1 MDLELSGKA
10 VVVLASS
17 AGLGFAVARALRE
30 EGASVA
36 LSGRDPARL
45 AQAVAQL
52 ERIETSAA
60 RGARARI
67 HADAFDL
74 RDAAALAAHLE
85 RAEHELGPAWG
96 LVLNAGGPPPSAA
109 QSASEEQ
116 LAQAY
121 ELSFLSSVR
130 ATQRVVPGMRARGG
144 GRILA
149 LTSIAVR
156 QPVPGLAP
164 SNALRAALTGWLK
177 TLAGELAPSGVL
189 VNSLCTGNFATAR
202 MEQLLAARAQ
212 ARGSTLER
220 ERERALAEIPL
231 GRMGDP
237 AELAALAAFVL
248 SPRASYLSGA
258 AIALDGGATRGLY

>member
-1 MDLELSGKA
+1 MDLGLSGKA

-17 AGLGFAVARALRE
+17 SGLGFAVARALVE

-45 AQAVAQL
+45 ASSAEEL
-52 ERIETSAA
+52 ERSAP
-60 RGARARI
+60 RGARPALF
-67 HADAFDL
+67 AEAFDVL
-74 RDAAALAAHLE
+74 DAAALAAHLE
-85 RAEHELGPAWG
+85 RAEQRLGPPWG
-96 LVLNAGGPPPSAA
+96 LVLNAGGPPPSTAEHV
-109 QSASEEQ
+109 SEEQ
-116 LAQAY
+116 LAAAY
-121 ELSFLSSVR
+121 ELSFLSAVR
-130 ATQRVVPGMRARGG
+130 ATQRVLPGMRARGG

-177 TLAGELAPSGVL
+177 TLASELAPSGVL
-189 VNSLCTGNFATAR
+189 VNTLCTGSFATAR

-237 AELAALAAFVL
+237 AELGALAAFVL
-248 SPRASYLSGA
+248 SPRASFLSGA
-258 AIALDGGATRGLY
+258 AIALDGGATRALV